1 METKTDIINRVAVL
15 YSLNTSGAGLTEKH
29 LAKFILK
36 NYYDVESFFLVR
48 EGDYSSGLNLESFN
62 IFCENMKNVTKA
74 IEGGF

>member
-1 METKTDIINRVAVL
+1 METQTDIINRVALL
-15 YSLNTSGAGLTEKH
+15 YSLNTSGAGLKEKH

-36 NYYDVESFFLVR
+36 NYYDLESFFLVR
-48 EGDYSSGLNLESFN
+48 EGDYSSGLNLESFG